1 MTDIFT
7 ENANLKGLLESGEQ
21 LKISDVIHK
30 AFLEVDENGSE
41 AGKKQHSF

>member
-41 AGKKQHSF
+41 AGKKQHSL